1 MLRKLNEN
9 GNSPSLPF
17 LRNTWHP
24 TLQFNHQNQ
33 KSKSQQFTTQ
43 HPFYPPGVLPIWLN
57 TKQMGRMLSVI
68 ICGPHKWLSGP
79 WSMQNY
85 RSATLPNR
93 KYGGR
98 VAQKKAIFESLA
110 TDNLSSVSTSS
121 IEFSTAPSYRSAD
134 FSDRKTPFSFTY
146 TGYKTMIDR
155 NTQTEMD
162 LGLEKVGLISS
173 LEKAKAILFSQHWL

>member
-1 MLRKLNEN
+1 
-9 GNSPSLPF
+9 
-17 LRNTWHP
+17 
-24 TLQFNHQNQ
+24 
-33 KSKSQQFTTQ
+33 
-43 HPFYPPGVLPIWLN
+43 
-57 TKQMGRMLSVI
+57 
-68 ICGPHKWLSGP
+68 
-79 WSMQNY
+79 MQNY